1 MSREKKDAKLLNI
14 KLDRAVHEQL
24 EQFCDESGMTKTLAT
39 EKILA
44 QFFGVVLSDAFVQF
58 LAVDVDFHLFGDTLL
73 VGSEQIELVF
83 VDVVHTFELCSLVN
97 GPGQW
102 ANLDFQL
109 LFQLVEQVKRVAAF
123 AVHFVDENNDG
134 CISHPTYVH

>member
-44 QFFGVVLSDAFVQF
+44 QFFEEYFRRPEKERRIF
-58 LAVDVDFHLFGDTLL
+58 
-73 VGSEQIELVF
+73 
-83 VDVVHTFELCSLVN
+83 
-97 GPGQW
+97 
-102 ANLDFQL
+102 
-109 LFQLVEQVKRVAAF
+109 K
-123 AVHFVDENNDG
+123 
-134 CISHPTYVH
+134 